1 MAKGLFVDTSLCIGC
16 KACQVACKEWN
27 NIGGTP
33 SRFQTDSKGL
43 HAVNFT
49 GNSYDN
55 TAHLTAYDWRHVR
68 FIENFSPDR
77 TTAAWY
83 MMSDSCKHCTQAGCL
98 DVCPTHAITRT
109 DLGNVVV
116 QQDICNGCR
125 DCVGACPFGVISY
138 NKEVGRVAKCTLC
151 DDRIHA
157 GLETACAKVC
167 PTGSIKFG
175 NVDELR
181 VQARQ
186 RLGTLQKAGYQK
198 ANIYGDE
205 TILGGLNVFYLL
217 LDDPEV
223 YGQPPN
229 PQLPERNLVTDSL
242 ISVGTA
248 VVLGLSAMIA
258 FRQRRSGEVPPGKNE
273 TEVSDAR

>member
-27 NIGGTP
+27 NLGGTP
-33 SRFQTDSKGL
+33 ARFQTINGQV

-55 TAHLTAYDWRHVR
+55 TAHLSAYDWRHVR
-68 FIENFSPDR
+68 FIEAIPADR
-77 TTAAWY
+77 STAAWY

-116 QQDICNGCR
+116 QQEICNGCR
-125 DCVGACPFGVISY
+125 DCVAACPFGVISF
-138 NKEVGRVAKCTLC
+138 NHETGVTAKCTLC
-151 DDRIHA
+151 NDRIHA

-167 PTGSIKFG
+167 PTGSIQFG

-181 VQARQ
+181 ALARQ
-186 RLGTLQKAGYQK
+186 RVTSLRQAGYTK
-198 ANIYGDE
+198 AQIYGDE
-205 TILGGLNVFYLL
+205 RILGGLNVFYLL
-217 LDDPEV
+217 LDDPQV
-223 YGQPPN
+223 YGQPLN
-229 PQLPERNLVTDSL
+229 PQLPERNLIIDSL
-242 ISVGTA
+242 LSVATA
-248 VVLGLSAMIA
+248 VVLGLSAVIA
-258 FRQRRSGEVPPGKNE
+258 FRRRRSRQAAPGAIGKE
-273 TEVSDAR
+273 APDAR